1 MSLLPQINISP
12 TLYSTRTTSVDIVCT
27 IRTMSI
33 SYIILILWCMYIHKL
48 NLRRVHSQNII
59 ILDNVEGVHVFSYY
73 NFNLK
78 CYIIIITQYLYGTF
92 KQRAI
97 IFLFR
102 KKSYRYTENLFS
114 FYFIFFFLV
123 VIRQK
128 KIKVLPLL
136 PPQVFFFTIST
147 PPNFFY

>member
-1 MSLLPQINISP
+1 MSLLSQINISP
-12 TLYSTRTTSVDIVCT
+12 TLYSTRTTSADIVCT

-33 SYIILILWCMYIHKL
+33 SYIILMLWCMYIHKL

-102 KKSYRYTENLFS
+102 KKCYSYTEKNEIPPLRLF
-114 FYFIFFFLV
+114 FCATVTFLFFFGL
-123 VIRQK
+123 RQK
-128 KIKVLPLL
+128 K
-136 PPQVFFFTIST
+136 
-147 PPNFFY
+147 